1 MVKSMVN
8 TLREEFAYV
17 DVWVDH
23 VPQQPERLTYVISA
37 SDARIDD
44 DLLGSSGGFRRQ
56 WLRINEPL
64 ARSGSALQDLPVFTD
79 DYVPVERM
87 ISSLLL
93 TAEGL

>member
-1 MVKSMVN
+1 MVKSMLK
-8 TLREEFAYV
+8 TLRREFEHV
-17 DVWVDH
+17 DVWLDRI
-23 VPQQPERLTYVISA
+23 PSRAGRMTYVISA
-37 SDARIDD
+37 SDTRIDD
-44 DLLGSSGGFRRQ
+44 DVLRSAHGFERQ

-64 ARSGSALQDLPVFTD
+64 SRTGTQLQNLPIFTD